1 MLRSDWSDQSAGS
14 GTGKGKDKVTANWG
28 ARSAGA
34 WWEAPGGGSTGGE
47 GKCGEESSGEGK
59 GGEKSRGGKRG
70 KGSKPRT
77 PGTVGF
83 LRNHRRMGPS
93 A

>member
-1 MLRSDWSDQSAGS
+1 MAASSSDWG
-14 GTGKGKDKVTANWG
+14 VTSNEEP
-28 ARSAGA
+28 
-34 WWEAPGGGSTGGE
+34 WWAEQCFSSMAPGGGSTCGE
-47 GKCGEESSGEGK
+47 GKGGEESSGEGK

-83 LRNHRRMGPS
+83 LNKTP
-93 A
+93 